1 MVKKEFHNKIIKI
14 NRLMS
19 LNSKI
24 NIVGSAQIQRSLH
37 YNDIDSYET
46 VKGKNV
52 NSIYNHFKSLFEII
66 NDSENT
72 VISDFKLGSLN
83 SEPLRWT
90 YEHIKNRNNNGV
102 SFDIALRQKG
112 MIKLDIITLL
122 NGRFIEISSVFNI
135 YLDGSSNYDA
145 SKESIMAD
153 IKTDMDEQLRDGNY
167 MKVLKRF
174 YSLKK
179 MEDENKN
186 KYMLNNLLDYF
197 NSPIGLLY
205 RCKADLET
213 LLIVIDSFKFDLE
226 EIRNSLQY
234 LKEIVSAFP
243 VENNLNLITFLKTKE
258 EMKLPIHKQVL
269 ILKRFINKES
279 EKVMNYYLIL

>member
-19 LNSKI
+19 LESKL
-24 NIVGSAQIQRSLH
+24 NVVGSSALLKSV
-37 YNDIDSYET
+37 YYSDIDSYET

-122 NGRFIEISSVFNI
+122 NGRFIEISSVYNI
-135 YLDGSSNYDA
+135 FLNGSSNYN
-145 SKESIMAD
+145 ESENKIMAD

-174 YSLKK
+174 YSFKK

-258 EMKLPIHKQVL
+258 EMKLPIHKQIL

-279 EKVMNYYLIL
+279 EKVMKYYF

>member
-1 MVKKEFHNKIIKI
+1 MKSVYY
-14 NRLMS
+14 S
-19 LNSKI
+19 
-24 NIVGSAQIQRSLH
+24 
-37 YNDIDSYET
+37 DIDSYET

-122 NGRFIEISSVFNI
+122 NGRFIEISSVYNI
-135 YLDGSSNYDA
+135 FLDGSSNYNENEN
-145 SKESIMAD
+145 KIMAD

-258 EMKLPIHKQVL
+258 EMKLPIHKQIL

>member
-1 MVKKEFHNKIIKI
+1 MVRKEFHNKIIKI
-14 NRLMS
+14 NKLMS
-19 LNSKI
+19 LESKVNVVGSSKI
-24 NIVGSAQIQRSLH
+24 KRNLYYSD
-37 YNDIDSYET
+37 YDSFET

-52 NSIYNHFKSLFEII
+52 NTIYNHFKSLFEII

-72 VISDFKLGSLN
+72 VISDFKLGSLKG
-83 SEPLRWT
+83 EPLRWT

-102 SFDIALRQKG
+102 SFEDALRQKE

-122 NGRFIEISSVFNI
+122 NGRFIEISEVYNI
-135 YLDGSSNYDA
+135 YLDGSSNYNE
-145 SKESIMAD
+145 SKESIIESITTEMN
-153 IKTDMDEQLRDGNY
+153 EHFRDGNY

-179 MEDENKN
+179 LEDENKN
-186 KYMLNNLLDYF
+186 KYMLNNLVDYF

-205 RCKADLET
+205 RCKSDLET
-213 LLIVIDSFKFDLE
+213 MLIVIDSYKFDLE

-234 LKEIVSAFP
+234 LKEIISAFP
-243 VENNLNLITFLKTKE
+243 VENNLNNISLLKTKE

-269 ILKRFINKES
+269 ILKRFINKDS
-279 EKVMNYYLIL
+279 EKIIRYYF

>member
-19 LNSKI
+19 LESKL
-24 NIVGSAQIQRSLH
+24 NVVGSAALLKSV
-37 YNDIDSYET
+37 YYSDIDSYET

-72 VISDFKLGSLN
+72 VVSDFKLGSLKG
-83 SEPLRWT
+83 EPLRWT
-90 YEHIKNRNNNGV
+90 YDHIKNRNNNGV
-102 SFDIALRQKG
+102 SFDLALRQKG

-122 NGRFIEISSVFNI
+122 NGRFIEISSVYNI
-135 YLDGSSNYDA
+135 FLDGSSNYN
-145 SKESIMAD
+145 ESENKIMAD
-153 IKTDMDEQLRDGNY
+153 ITTEMNNHLRDGNY

-213 LLIVIDSFKFDLE
+213 LLIVIDSYKFDLE

-258 EMKLPIHKQVL
+258 EMKLPIHKQIL
-269 ILKRFINKES
+269 ILKRYINKES
-279 EKVMNYYLIL
+279 EKVMKYYF

>member
-14 NRLMS
+14 NKLMS
-19 LNSKI
+19 LKSKV
-24 NIVGSAQIQRSLH
+24 NVVGSAAVSKSVF
-37 YNDIDSYET
+37 YGDYDSFET
-46 VKGKNV
+46 VKGKNI
-52 NSIYNHFKSLFEII
+52 NTIYNHFKSLFEII

-72 VISDFKLGSLN
+72 VISDFKLGTLKG
-83 SEPLRWT
+83 EPLRWT

-102 SFDIALRQKG
+102 SFEDALRQKG

-122 NGRFIEISSVFNI
+122 NGRFIEISEVYNI

-145 SKESIMAD
+145 SKESIMSD
-153 IKTDMDEQLRDGNY
+153 IQKEMNDHLRDGNY

-179 MEDENKN
+179 LEDENKY
-186 KYMLNNLLDYF
+186 KYMLNNLVDYF

-205 RCKADLET
+205 RCKSDLET
-213 LLIVIDSFKFDLE
+213 ILIVIDSYKFDLE

-234 LKEIVSAFP
+234 LKEIISAFP
-243 VENNLNLITFLKTKE
+243 VENNLNNISLLKTKE
-258 EMKLPIHKQVL
+258 EMKLPIHKQIL
-269 ILKRFINKES
+269 ILKRFINKDS
-279 EKVMNYYLIL
+279 EKIIRYYF

>member
-1 MVKKEFHNKIIKI
+1 MVRKEFHNKIIKI
-14 NRLMS
+14 NKLMS
-19 LNSKI
+19 LESKV
-24 NIVGSAQIQRSLH
+24 NVVGSAAVSKSVF
-37 YNDIDSYET
+37 YSDYDSFET

-52 NSIYNHFKSLFEII
+52 NTIYNHFKSLFEII

-72 VISDFKLGSLN
+72 VISDFKLGSLKG
-83 SEPLRWT
+83 EPLRWT

-102 SFDIALRQKG
+102 SFEDALRQKE

-122 NGRFIEISSVFNI
+122 NGRFIEISEVYNI
-135 YLDGSSNYDA
+135 YLDGSSNYNE
-145 SKESIMAD
+145 SKESIIESITTEMN
-153 IKTDMDEQLRDGNY
+153 EHFRDGNY

-179 MEDENKN
+179 LEDENKN
-186 KYMLNNLLDYF
+186 KYMLNNLVDYF

-205 RCKADLET
+205 RCKSDLET
-213 LLIVIDSFKFDLE
+213 MLIVIDSYKFDLE

-234 LKEIVSAFP
+234 LKEIISAFP
-243 VENNLNLITFLKTKE
+243 VENNLNNISLLKTKE

-269 ILKRFINKES
+269 ILKRFINKDS
-279 EKVMNYYLIL
+279 EKIIRYYF